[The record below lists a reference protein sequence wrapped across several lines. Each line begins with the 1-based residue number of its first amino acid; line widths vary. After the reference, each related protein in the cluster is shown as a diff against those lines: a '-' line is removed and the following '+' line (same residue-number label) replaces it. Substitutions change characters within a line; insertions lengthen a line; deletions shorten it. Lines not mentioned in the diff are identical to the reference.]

1 MKKSTGLLLF
11 LALMLT
17 LLVAPQVMA
26 MEMIVENN
34 GAVRFYDD
42 RILGDEDG
50 DEDKD
55 EDRSDDER
63 EDEDRSNDDDDN
75 ETEEKRTEI
84 KTEIKTISPYQRK
97 QFEFKREDDGRYKVE
112 IQDGKSKVKIESRN
126 IKQAEVV
133 EADGV
138 DVTLPIKFDE
148 KAQKERQLELIKKRL
163 ENTASSQQLTE
174 EEKNKLAKEKQE
186 QLAKYYQKIATERK
200 QRQLEKVEIKSNEG
214 SESAFVLKSNNVE
227 AALRGANFNYD
238 QETGLV
244 SVITPSGQEH
254 TLTHLP
260 DEAIAQ
266 MTAKGFFIDSNQ
278 VVAIESTD
286 QETVAYKVP
295 SKKTKKLFGVFDR
308 QVDAEVVL
316 DDLTGEVIEQEVEP
330 TSFWSRFL
338 NRFSY

>member
-1 MKKSTGLLLF
+1 M
-11 LALMLT
+11 
-17 LLVAPQVMA
+17 
-26 MEMIVENN
+26 
-34 GAVRFYDD
+34 
-42 RILGDEDG
+42 
-50 DEDKD
+50 
-55 EDRSDDER
+55 
-63 EDEDRSNDDDDN
+63 
-75 ETEEKRTEI
+75 
-84 KTEIKTISPYQRK
+84 
-97 QFEFKREDDGRYKVE
+97 
-112 IQDGKSKVKIESRN
+112 
-126 IKQAEVV
+126 
-133 EADGV
+133 
-138 DVTLPIKFDE
+138 
-148 KAQKERQLELIKKRL
+148 IKKRL
-163 ENTASSQQLTE
+163 ESTTSNQQLTE
-174 EEKNKLAKEKQE
+174 DEKNKLAKEKQE

-200 QRQLEKVEIKSNEG
+200 QKQLEKVEIKSNEG
-214 SESAFVLKSNNVE
+214 SGSAFVLKSNNVT
-227 AALRGANFNYD
+227 AALKGANFNYD

-278 VVAIESTD
+278 EVEIDSTD

-330 TSFWSRFL
+330 TSFWARFL